1 VTVVLTGP
9 AGAGKT
15 TVGRQLAHDL
25 GWPFLDADSLHSPE
39 AVEQI
44 RSGQSLSDADREPW
58 LGRVVD
64 AVCTLHD
71 TWPHVVVACSA
82 LKQRYRER
90 LADGVRDVRWV
101 YLDASESLLRDRLAA
116 RTDHFAGPAILSR
129 QLQDLEPP
137 TDAIVVPAALPV
149 RDAVRVIRTAIGS

>member
-1 VTVVLTGP
+1 MTVVLTGP

-25 GWPFLDADSLHSPE
+25 GWPFLDADSLHSTD

-64 AVCTLHD
+64 AVRTLHD
-71 TWPHVVVACSA
+71 TSPQVVVACSA
-82 LKQRYRER
+82 LKRRYRDR
-90 LADGVRDVRWV
+90 LADGVLDVRREA
-101 YLDASESLLRDRLAA
+101 LQAA
-116 RTDHFAGPAILSR
+116 EML
-129 QLQDLEPP
+129 
-137 TDAIVVPAALPV
+137 VPGGMGE
-149 RDAVRVIRTAIGS
+149 R